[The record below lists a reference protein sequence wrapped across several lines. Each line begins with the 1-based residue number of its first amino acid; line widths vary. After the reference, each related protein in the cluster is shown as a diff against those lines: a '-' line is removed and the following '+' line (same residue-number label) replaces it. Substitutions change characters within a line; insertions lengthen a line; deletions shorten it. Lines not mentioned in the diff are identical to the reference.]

1 MTLTVHRPA
10 RSVSSLVADD
20 PVELAVDL
28 PRLPRGITL
37 DLEVL
42 RGAAC
47 GEHDLEL
54 FYPDPDDT
62 TAEHAAK
69 QVCAPCPVRE
79 PCLDMALATD
89 D

>member
-1 MTLTVHRPA
+1 MTLTAHRPA

-20 PVELAVDL
+20 PTELAADL

-42 RGAAC
+42 RDAAC

-54 FYPDPDDT
+54 FYPEPDDT
-62 TAEHAAK
+62 AA
-69 QVCAPCPVRE
+69 
-79 PCLDMALATD
+79 
-89 D
+89 